1 MLKLA
6 TPPKSMPMKNYEE
19 LEDWVHDSGRMVLI
33 GEAAHPL
40 PVRVSLGKHMQRIEI
55 LMGNRSQ
62 IGAIQSTALSIEDGG
77 VLAKLFS
84 HLRSK
89 DQIPSFLY
97 AFQDLRSPRCNSVA
111 ASEAGNMYFMTLPP
125 GEMQAGRDM
134 RFQAKDAKGQNCL
147 EPSEEDGTMDM
158 WEEIKYVF
166 GYDAEDEADN
176 WWVQWG
182 LLAMRA
188 KGADMRTGPGAFTVQ
203 VDQVVN

>member
-1 MLKLA
+1 
-6 TPPKSMPMKNYEE
+6 
-19 LEDWVHDSGRMVLI
+19 
-33 GEAAHPL
+33 
-40 PVRVSLGKHMQRIEI
+40 
-55 LMGNRSQ
+55 
-62 IGAIQSTALSIEDGG
+62 
-77 VLAKLFS
+77 
-84 HLRSK
+84 
-89 DQIPSFLY
+89 
-97 AFQDLRSPRCNSVA
+97 
-111 ASEAGNMYFMTLPP
+111 MYFMTLPP

-134 RFQAKDAKGQNCL
+134 RFQAKDAKGLNCL

-188 KGADMRTGPGAFTVQ
+188 KGADMRIGPGAFTVQ